1 MWADFMRPWIDANP
15 TTEEGYRRV
24 VWSRLFLELR
34 QNNLSSGMLILL
46 LLAEEGSSASE
57 LLRRLKV
64 NTRDLAQALEDQV
77 IAGISAPLGISF
89 EEMLSRAWH
98 TGGGK
103 HITSA
108 ELLQALAHAGAK
120 PLSSWLDYVGV
131 GNGL

>member
-64 NTRDLAQALEDQV
+64 NTGDLAHALQEQV
-77 IAGISAPLGISF
+77 IAGISAPVGISF
-89 EEMLSRAWH
+89 EELLTHAWQ
-98 TGGGK
+98 GRSGK
-103 HITSA
+103 RITSA
-108 ELLQALAHAGAK
+108 EVLQ
-120 PLSSWLDYVGV
+120 
-131 GNGL
+131 